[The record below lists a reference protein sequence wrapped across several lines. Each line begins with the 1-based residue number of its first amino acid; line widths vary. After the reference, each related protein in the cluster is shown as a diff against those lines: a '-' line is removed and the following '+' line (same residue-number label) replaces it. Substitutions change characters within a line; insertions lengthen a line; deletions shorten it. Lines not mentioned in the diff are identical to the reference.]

1 MTLVFSND
9 FAEVWKNET
18 VGQSSFYIRKDF
30 KAGEE
35 ICDFGAS
42 AILPTPSYLTIQ
54 KDVDEHI
61 CLHPVFLQYINH
73 SCSPNVFFDIS
84 TGKLVCLQDV
94 KAGTEIT
101 YFYPS
106 TEWDMAAPFQCQC
119 GSSNCLEYIRGA
131 KHIPREVIAGYRV
144 SDFIKGQLLANR
156 S

>member
-1 MTLVFSND
+1 MIFNTAHSTSVTLVFSND

-18 VGQSSFYIRKDF
+18 VGQSSFYVKKDF

-54 KDVDEHI
+54 KEVDEHI

-84 TGKLVCLQDV
+84 TGKLVV
-94 KAGTEIT
+94 FK
-101 YFYPS
+101 
-106 TEWDMAAPFQCQC
+106 
-119 GSSNCLEYIRGA
+119 
-131 KHIPREVIAGYRV
+131 IAVRSG
-144 SDFIKGQLLANR
+144 LAIIAL
-156 S
+156 